1 VRSYRLVPLPARPL
15 LPLVSIGA
23 LPVNV
28 KPLLLPAM
36 AAALA
41 LVPLSARGAVV
52 SNQIA
57 EHVRAGEARIPV
69 VVSLS
74 TGGERPGFTVTRRLA
89 NVPIVTGWATA
100 AEIAALALRQDVVHV
115 GFDRIVR
122 PAGQIGTAQ
131 IGADRLLGLGV
142 TGRGRSVAV
151 VDSGIDVA
159 HPDLK
164 PQGGS
169 AWPGWN
175 FADND
180 GNLAD
185 CSGHGTEVAGVIAG
199 PQGLAPDAGL
209 VVLKVFSM
217 RDGCR
222 SARASDVL
230 ASLDWVLS
238 NREVWNVEAINLSLA
253 DDTSHRAFCDTE
265 DPAGAST
272 FAAARAAGLAV
283 VVAAGNDGKTSG
295 LPWPACFSN
304 VAAVGMVY
312 SASTGSVAWGGSAS
326 CEDALTGPD
335 VVPCAS
341 TSGTG
346 LSILAPGVG
355 WTTTAAGG
363 GRTAIFSGT
372 SAAAPAATGA
382 VLLARQARPLAD
394 PALAFDLLRATGVPV
409 LDNRTGR
416 FTPRLDLSAALDAT
430 TPVGSCGG
438 SAIPDGTGEPLVCE
452 AVVSALAGRVS
463 TVTVALSI
471 NHPDPSQL
479 VVSLTGPD
487 GTNVLLMNH
496 SGHPGEALREV
507 FGRTL
512 DPLVPLSSFAGKP
525 ASGSWRL
532 RVLDDTPG
540 AGAGRVVSWAVVIE
554 PEALPPDVPFPGA
567 TALIPTSAHLMG
579 KLGASFTTDV
589 RLFNTDAVNSRL
601 VALRF
606 QPASGGPARTV
617 SLSLPPHSTQALDDV
632 LGNTF
637 RTEGYGPLFL
647 SAAGSVVAASH
658 TATTAVRGG
667 AFGLSIPATP
677 LSAAGGAGTTLT
689 LVPVFAS
696 TGFRV
701 NVGLAEVT
709 GNEVAAEI
717 VVKDAHGAVRAVLP
731 EKVPGGGLLQVND
744 IYAAAGIPPDASDRF
759 EVRVLSGG
767 GRVAAFATPIDDSS
781 NDGAFFGT
789 AVAGANLLLPT
800 VARANGQL
808 GARYVTDLKLA
819 NAGASPARVRVAFT
833 PSSGVSFSP
842 VLVNLAGGETLFL
855 DDALG
860 QLFAPASD
868 TSGALRLTALD
879 GATLFA
885 SSRTYTLDGARSY
898 GVAIDPVS
906 DASAAVPGR
915 SLALTFLSGSP
926 RERTNVGFVETGG
939 LVTQLRVSLVSAS
952 GTVVA
957 VRALALS
964 PNEAVQW
971 NDVFAEMQTSPLE
984 HASMLVDVVAGGSA
998 TAWATLVDNRTN
1010 DGTYFAATLVP

>member
-1 VRSYRLVPLPARPL
+1 MISLGVLPMKVNSIL
-15 LPLVSIGA
+15 LSAV
-23 LPVNV
+23 
-28 KPLLLPAM
+28 

-41 LVPLSARGAVV
+41 LAPDSARAAVV
-52 SNQIA
+52 SKEVA
-57 EHVRAGEARIPV
+57 EHVRAGEVRIPV
-69 VVSLS
+69 VVSLR
-74 TGGERPGFTVTRRLA
+74 TGREDAGFPVTRRLA
-89 NVPIVTGWATA
+89 NAPVVAGWATA
-100 AEIAALALRQDVVHV
+100 AEISSLALRQDVVHV
-115 GFDRIVR
+115 GFDRLVR

-131 IGADRLLGLGV
+131 VGADRLLGLGV

-159 HPDLK
+159 HPDLRPPAGK
-164 PQGGS
+164 

-185 CSGHGTEVAGVIAG
+185 CNGHGTEVAGVIAG
-199 PQGLAPDAGL
+199 PLGLAPDAGL
-209 VVLKVFSM
+209 VVLKVFSL

-230 ASLDWVLS
+230 ASVDWVVS
-238 NREVWNVEAINLSLA
+238 NRDAWNVEAINLSLA

-265 DPAGAST
+265 DPAGAAA

-283 VVAAGNDGKTSG
+283 VAAAGNDGKTSG

-312 SASTGSVAWGGSAS
+312 SASAGSVAWGGPAS
-326 CEDALTGPD
+326 CEDTLTGPD

-346 LSILAPGVG
+346 LSFLAPGVG
-355 WTTTAAGG
+355 WTTTATGG

-382 VLLARQARPLAD
+382 VLLTRQARPLAD

-409 LDNRTGR
+409 LDGRTGR
-416 FTPRLDLSAALDAT
+416 YTPRLDLSAALDAT

-438 SAIPDGTGEPLVCE
+438 SLIPDGTGESLVCE
-452 AVVSALAGRVS
+452 AVVSALVGRVS

-471 NHPDPSQL
+471 DHPDPTQL

-496 SGHPGEALREV
+496 GGHPGEALREV

-512 DPLVPLSSFAGKP
+512 DPPAPLSDFAGKP
-525 ASGSWRL
+525 AAGTWRL
-532 RVLDDTPG
+532 RVLDDAPG
-540 AGAGRVVSWAVVIE
+540 SGPGRVVSWAIVIE
-554 PEALPPDVPFPGA
+554 PEAPPPDVPFPGA

-579 KLGASFTTDV
+579 RLGASFTTDV
-589 RLFNTDAVNSRL
+589 RLFNTDAVNPR
-601 VALRF
+601 VVVLRF
-606 QPASGGPARTV
+606 QPASGAQARTV
-617 SLSLPPHSTQALDDV
+617 SLTLPPLSTRALDDV

-647 SAAGSVVAASH
+647 SAADSVVAASH

-667 AFGLSIPATP
+667 AFGLSIPAMP
-677 LSAAGGAGTTLT
+677 AFAAGGSGTTLT

-701 NVGLAEVT
+701 NIGLAEVT
-709 GNEVAAEI
+709 GSEVAAEI
-717 VVKDAHGAVRAVLP
+717 VLKDAHGAVRAVLP
-731 EKVPGGGLLQVND
+731 ETVPGGGLLQVND
-744 IYAAAGIPPDASDRF
+744 IYTAAGIPPDASDRF
-759 EVRVLSGG
+759 EVRVLSGS
-767 GRVAAFATPIDDSS
+767 GRITAYATPIDDSS
-781 NDGAFFGT
+781 NDGAFSGAAF
-789 AVAGANLLLPT
+789 AGANLLLPA

-819 NAGASPARVRVAFT
+819 NAGASPARIKVDFT
-833 PSSGVSFSP
+833 PTFGGSFSP
-842 VLVNLAGGETLFL
+842 VLVTLAGGETRFL

-860 QLFAPASD
+860 QLFAPTSD
-868 TSGALRLTALD
+868 TSGALRLIALE
-879 GATLFA
+879 GATFFA

-906 DASAAVPGR
+906 GASDALPGR
-915 SLALTFLSGSP
+915 TLALAFLSGSP

-939 LVTQLRVSLVSAS
+939 LVTRLRVSLVSAS
-952 GTVVA
+952 GAIVA
-957 VRALALS
+957 VRTFTLS

-971 NDVFAEMQTSPLE
+971 NDVFANMQTPPLE
-984 HASMLVDVVAGGSA
+984 QASLLIDVVDGGSA

-1010 DGTYFAATLVP
+1010 DGSYFAATLVP

>member
-1 VRSYRLVPLPARPL
+1 MHVNSL
-15 LPLVSIGA
+15 LVSA
-23 LPVNV
+23 V
-28 KPLLLPAM
+28 AT
-36 AAALA
+36 ALA
-41 LVPLSARGAVV
+41 LAPASARAAVV
-52 SNQIA
+52 SKEIA
-57 EHVRAGEARIPV
+57 EHVRAGEMRVPV
-69 VVSLS
+69 VVSLRKAGV
-74 TGGERPGFTVTRRLA
+74 TPGFPVSRRLA
-89 NVPIVTGWATA
+89 NVPVVAGWATP

-115 GFDRIVR
+115 GFDRFVR

-131 IGADRLLGLGV
+131 IGVDRLLGLGA
-142 TGRGRSVAV
+142 TGRGRSVAI

-164 PQGGS
+164 PDTGS

-199 PQGLAPDAGL
+199 PQGIAPDAAL
-209 VVLKVFSM
+209 VVLKVFSL

-222 SARASDVL
+222 SAHASDVL
-230 ASLDWVLS
+230 ASVDWAIS
-238 NREVWNVEAINLSLA
+238 NRDAWNVEAINLSLA

-265 DPAGAST
+265 DPAGAAT

-283 VVAAGNDGKTSG
+283 VAAAGNDGQTSG

-312 SASTGSVAWGGSAS
+312 SASSGSVSWGAPAS

-363 GRTAIFSGT
+363 GRTAIFSGS

-409 LDNRTGR
+409 LDSRTGR
-416 FTPRLDLSAALDAT
+416 YTPRLDLSAALDAT

-438 SAIPDGTGEPLVCE
+438 AAIPDGTGEPLVCE
-452 AVVSALAGRVS
+452 AVVSALLGRVS

-471 NHPDPSQL
+471 DHPDPTQL

-496 SGHPGEALREV
+496 GGRPGDALREV
-507 FGRTL
+507 FGRTFN
-512 DPLVPLSSFAGKP
+512 PLAPLSNFAGRP
-525 ASGSWRL
+525 AAGSWRL
-532 RVLDDTPG
+532 RVVDGTTG
-540 AGAGRVVSWAVVIE
+540 GGAGRVVSWAILIE
-554 PEALPPDVPFPGA
+554 PEATPLDVPFPVA
-567 TALIPTSAHLMG
+567 TSLIPTSARLMG
-579 KLGASFTTDV
+579 KLGAAFTTDV
-589 RLFNTDAVNSRL
+589 RLFNTDPVNFRP

-617 SLSLPPHSTQALDDV
+617 SLTLPPLYTRALDDV
-632 LGNTF
+632 LGNAF

-647 SAAGSVVAASH
+647 SASGSVVAASH

-667 AFGLSIPATP
+667 AFGLSIPASAP
-677 LSAAGGAGTTLT
+677 SAAGGAGTTLT
-689 LVPVFAS
+689 LIPVFGN

-701 NVGLAEVT
+701 NIGLTEVT
-709 GNEVAAEI
+709 GNEASAEI

-731 EKVPGGGLLQVND
+731 EKVPAGGLLQVND
-744 IYAAAGIPPDASDRF
+744 IYTAAGILPAASDRF
-759 EVRVLSGG
+759 EVRVLSGS
-767 GRVAAFATPIDDSS
+767 GRVAAFATPVDDSS
-781 NDGAFFGT
+781 NDGAFSGA
-789 AVAGANLLLPT
+789 AVARADLLLPA
-800 VARANGQL
+800 VARSDGQL
-808 GARYVTDLKLA
+808 GARWVTDLKLA
-819 NAGASPARVRVAFT
+819 NAGASPARVKVAFT
-833 PSSGVSFSP
+833 PTSGGAFSP
-842 VLVNLAGGETLFL
+842 VLVTLAGGETRFL

-860 QLFAPASD
+860 QLFAPSAD

-879 GATLFA
+879 GAALFA
-885 SSRTYTLDGARSY
+885 QSRTYTLDGTRSY
-898 GVAIDPVS
+898 GVAIDPAPGTS
-906 DASAAVPGR
+906 DALPGR
-915 SLALTFLSGSP
+915 TLALTFLAGSP

-939 LVTQLRVSLVSAS
+939 LVTHLRVSLVSAS
-952 GTVVA
+952 GTIVA
-957 VRALALS
+957 VRALTLS

-971 NDVFAEMQTSPLE
+971 NDVFAEMQTPQLGQ
-984 HASMLVDVVAGGSA
+984 ASMLVDVVDGGSA

-1010 DGTYFAATLVP
+1010 DGSYFAATLVP

>member
-1 VRSYRLVPLPARPL
+1 M
-15 LPLVSIGA
+15 
-23 LPVNV
+23 NV
-28 KPLLLPAM
+28 KSLLLSA
-36 AAALA
+36 AVAALA
-41 LVPLSARGAVV
+41 LAPVSARAAVV
-52 SNQIA
+52 SKEIT

-69 VVSLS
+69 VVSLRS
-74 TGGERPGFTVTRRLA
+74 GEAPAGFPVARRLA
-89 NVPIVTGWATA
+89 NVPVVAGWATV
-100 AEIAALALRQDVVHV
+100 AEIAALALREDVVHV
-115 GFDRIVR
+115 GFDRLVR

-131 IGADRLLGLGV
+131 IGADRLLGMGV

-164 PQGGS
+164 PAAGS
-169 AWPGWN
+169 TWPGWN

-199 PQGLAPDAGL
+199 PQGMAPEAGL
-209 VVLKVFSM
+209 VVLKVFSL

-230 ASLDWVLS
+230 ASVDWAVS
-238 NREVWNVEAINLSLA
+238 NRDAWSVEAINLSLA
-253 DDTSHRAFCDTE
+253 DDTSHSAFCDTE

-272 FAAARAAGLAV
+272 FAAARAAGIAV
-283 VVAAGNDGKTSG
+283 VAAAGNDGKTSG

-312 SASTGSVAWGGSAS
+312 SASSGSVAWGGSAS

-341 TSGTG
+341 TSGAG
-346 LSILAPGVG
+346 LSVLAPGVG
-355 WTTTAAGG
+355 WTTTATGG

-382 VLLARQARPLAD
+382 VLLARQGRPLAD

-416 FTPRLDLSAALDAT
+416 YTPRLDLSAALDAT

-463 TVTVALSI
+463 SVTVALSI
-471 NHPDPSQL
+471 DHPDPTQL

-487 GTNVLLMNH
+487 GTNVLLMSH
-496 SGHPGEALREV
+496 GGHPGEALREV

-512 DPLVPLSSFAGKP
+512 DPLAPLSSFAGKP
-525 ASGSWRL
+525 AAGPWRL
-532 RVLDDTPG
+532 RVLEDGPG
-540 AGAGRVVSWAVVIE
+540 AGAGRVVSWAIVIE
-554 PEALPPDVPFPGA
+554 PEALPADVPFPDA

-589 RLFNTDAVNSRL
+589 RLFNTDPANSQT
-601 VALRF
+601 VALKF
-606 QPASGGPARTV
+606 QPASGGQASTV
-617 SLSLPPHSTQALDDV
+617 SLSLPPLSTRALDDV

-647 SAAGSVVAASH
+647 SATGSVVAVSH

-667 AFGLSIPATP
+667 AFGLSIPAASP
-677 LSAAGGAGTTLT
+677 SGAAGAGTTLT
-689 LVPVFAS
+689 LVPVFGS

-701 NVGLAEVT
+701 NVGLTEVT
-709 GNEVAAEI
+709 GNEAVAEI
-717 VVKDAHGAVRAVLP
+717 VVKDAQGAVRAVLP

-744 IYAAAGIPPDASDRF
+744 IYAAAGIPPGASDRF

-767 GRVAAFATPIDDSS
+767 GRISAFATPVDDSS
-781 NDGAFFGT
+781 NDGAFAGA
-789 AVAGANLLLPT
+789 AVAGADLLLPS
-800 VARANGQL
+800 VARANGQF

-819 NAGASPARVRVAFT
+819 NAGASPARVKVAFT
-833 PSSGVSFSP
+833 PTSGGSFSP
-842 VLVNLAGGETLFL
+842 VLVTLAGGETRFL

-879 GATLFA
+879 GATFFA
-885 SSRTYTLDGARSY
+885 SSRTYTLDGTRSY

-906 DASAAVPGR
+906 IASNAGPGR
-915 SLALTFLSGSP
+915 TLALTFLSGSSLQ
-926 RERTNVGFVETGG
+926 RTNVGFVETGG
-939 LVTQLRVSLVSAS
+939 LATHLRVSLLSAS
-952 GTVVA
+952 GAVVA
-957 VRALALS
+957 VRALTLS
-964 PNEAVQW
+964 PNQAVQW
-971 NDVFAEMQTSPLE
+971 NDVFFEMQTPSLE
-984 HASMLVDVVAGGSA
+984 QASMLVDVVDGGSA

-1010 DGTYFAATLVP
+1010 DGSYFAATLVP

>member
-1 VRSYRLVPLPARPL
+1 MNA
-15 LPLVSIGA
+15 
-23 LPVNV
+23 N
-28 KPLLLPAM
+28 PLLLSAV

-41 LVPLSARGAVV
+41 LAPASARAAVV
-52 SNQIA
+52 SKEIA

-69 VVSLS
+69 VVSLRAR
-74 TGGERPGFTVTRRLA
+74 GMAEPAGFPVVRRLT
-89 NVPIVTGWATA
+89 NVPVIAGWATA
-100 AEIAALALRQDVVHV
+100 AEIAALALRPDVVHV
-115 GFDRIVR
+115 GYDRLVR

-164 PQGGS
+164 PRAGS
-169 AWPGWN
+169 VWPGWN

-199 PQGLAPDAGL
+199 PQGIAPDAGL
-209 VVLKVFSM
+209 VVLKVFSL

-230 ASLDWVLS
+230 ASVDWVLS
-238 NREVWNVEAINLSLA
+238 NRDLWNVEAINLSLA

-283 VVAAGNDGKTSG
+283 VAAAGNDGKTSG

-312 SASTGSVAWGGSAS
+312 SASSGSVAWGGSAS

-346 LSILAPGVG
+346 LSVLAPGVG

-438 SAIPDGTGEPLVCE
+438 SSIPDGTGETLVCE
-452 AVVSALAGRVS
+452 AVVSALLGRVS

-471 NHPDPSQL
+471 DHPDPTQL

-496 SGHPGEALREV
+496 GGHPGEALREV

-512 DPLVPLSSFAGKP
+512 DPLLPLSSFAGKP
-525 ASGSWRL
+525 AAGPWRL
-532 RVLDDTPG
+532 RVIDDTPG
-540 AGAGRVVSWAVVIE
+540 AGAGRVVSWAIVIE
-554 PEALPPDVPFPGA
+554 PEALPPDVPFPG
-567 TALIPTSAHLMG
+567 TTSVIPTSAHVMG

-589 RLFNTDAVNSRL
+589 RLFNTDAVSSRV

-617 SLSLPPHSTQALDDV
+617 SFTLPPRSTRALDDV
-632 LGNTF
+632 LGNAF

-647 SAAGSVVAASH
+647 SAADSVVAASH

-667 AFGLSIPATP
+667 AFGLSIPAMP
-677 LSAAGGAGTTLT
+677 PSSAAGAGTTLT

-701 NVGLAEVT
+701 NIGLTEVT
-709 GNEVAAEI
+709 GSEVAAEI

-731 EKVPGGGLLQVND
+731 ESVPGGGLVQVND
-744 IYAAAGIPPDASDRF
+744 IYTAAGIPPGASDRF
-759 EVRVLSGG
+759 EVRVLSGA
-767 GRVAAFATPIDDSS
+767 GRIAAFATPVDDSS
-781 NDGAFFGT
+781 NDGAFSGA
-789 AVAGANLLLPT
+789 AVSGADLLLPA
-800 VARANGQL
+800 VARSNGQL
-808 GARYVTDLKLA
+808 GVRYVTDLKLA
-819 NAGASPARVRVAFT
+819 NAGAAPARIRATFT
-833 PSSGVSFSP
+833 PASGGAFSP
-842 VLVNLAGGETLFL
+842 VLVTLAGGETRFL

-879 GATLFA
+879 GAALFA

-906 DASAAVPGR
+906 GASDAVPGR
-915 SLALTFLSGSP
+915 TLALAFLSGSP

-939 LVTQLRVSLVSAS
+939 LVTRLRVSLVSAS
-952 GTVVA
+952 GAVVA
-957 VRALALS
+957 VRALTLS
-964 PNEAVQW
+964 PGEAVQW
-971 NDVFAEMQTSPLE
+971 NDVFAEMQTPPLE
-984 HASMLVDVVAGGSA
+984 QASMLVDVVDGGSA

-1010 DGTYFAATLVP
+1010 DGSYFAATLVP